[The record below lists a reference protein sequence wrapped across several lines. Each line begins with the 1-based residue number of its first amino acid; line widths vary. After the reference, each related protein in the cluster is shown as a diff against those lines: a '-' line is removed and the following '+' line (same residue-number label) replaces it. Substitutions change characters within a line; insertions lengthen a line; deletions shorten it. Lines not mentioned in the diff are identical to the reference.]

1 VDKAG
6 KEIDI
11 SFEQLLKGQ
20 ENKNRKVQEDK
31 YRRFLEEEPEPRF

>member
-11 SFEQLLKGQ
+11 SFEQLLKEQ
-20 ENKNRKVQEDK
+20 ENKKKRDQANKG
-31 YRRFLEEEPEPRF
+31 RRF